1 MAVLEKIRVKFG
13 ILISVVI
20 ALALLSFAFVHHR
33 SEYHKPGGII
43 HVIKVSCRKD

>member
-20 ALALLSFAFVHHR
+20 ALALLS
-33 SEYHKPGGII
+33 I

>member
-20 ALALLSFAFVHHR
+20 ALALLSFISIV
-33 SEYHKPGGII
+33 SERLTEILCHIRI
-43 HVIKVSCRKD
+43 LIMS

>member
-20 ALALLSFAFVHHR
+20 ALALLS
-33 SEYHKPGGII
+33 
-43 HVIKVSCRKD
+43 IKVSCRKD

>member
-20 ALALLSFAFVHHR
+20 ALALLSTDFSSDSSGFAFVHYR
-33 SEYHKPGGII
+33 SEYH
-43 HVIKVSCRKD
+43 

>member
-20 ALALLSFAFVHHR
+20 ALALLSQSIV
-33 SEYHKPGGII
+33 SERLTGILFHI
-43 HVIKVSCRKD
+43 RILTMN